1 MSEYKTV
8 LFDLDGTLTDPA
20 DGITNSVLYAL
31 KKHGYPLP
39 PKEDLYFFIGPPLI
53 ESFMQY
59 CKIDKAKA
67 NIMVESYR
75 EYFANKGIF
84 ENALIPYAENLL
96 IKLKQRKITVALA
109 TSKPLVFAEK
119 ILKHFNIYKYFDII
133 SGSNLDGTLTD
144 KAEVI
149 SDVLKRLENFERDNT
164 AMIGDRSYDI
174 MGAVKNEITPIGVLC
189 GYGTNEELKQA
200 GAVHIARNLQEL
212 ENFLI

>member
-119 ILKHFNIYKYFDII
+119 ILKHFNIYKYFDMI

-200 GAVHIARNLQEL
+200 GAVRIARNLQEL